1 MPFTVQLQSAS
12 QPDAT
17 FTAIALGPSS
27 DLKGLAQLDRL
38 AGGVIRRAIR
48 SREFRGGKDET
59 LHLTGGAQG
68 KRRILLVG
76 LGTPTHAPTAVR
88 RAAAVAARAAKKFGT
103 GGLAFFAPAHQDAA
117 SVESAI
123 AGLYLGAWDYLD
135 LKTPVPAADRRAD
148 LAKATLLV
156 DDPKAAKPAHAFG
169 VALGEGQSLGRRLQ
183 QMPGNVCTPALLAE
197 TAQGIGKRHGLKVT
211 VTGRAGLAKLG
222 MGSFLSVAQGTPE
235 DPKLITLEYT
245 GGPRGQKPVALVGK
259 GLCFD
264 TGGISLKPAE
274 RMEFMKFDMSGAA
287 GVLGA
292 MEAIARAKLPIN
304 VVGLVGS
311 TTNMPSGTAVKPGDV
326 VKAANGK
333 SIEIINTDA
342 EGRLVLADVLHHAR
356 TFDPSVIVDAATLTG
371 ACVIALGGQATGLFA
386 NSDELA
392 YEVRRAATA
401 ASEPAWH
408 LPLWDEYKDLILTD
422 VADLKNT
429 GGRGAGAITAAKF
442 LQEFVPA
449 GVPWAHLDVAGT
461 AYSETDLTFIPKG
474 ATGIPVGTF
483 VHFVRGRVS

>member
-1 MPFTVQLQSAS
+1 MPFSVQLKAS
-12 QPDAT
+12 TQPDAS
-17 FTAIALGPSS
+17 FTAIALGPSP
-27 DLKGLAQLDRL
+27 DLASLARLDRL
-38 AGGVIRRAIR
+38 VGGVIRRAIR
-48 SREFRGGKDET
+48 AREFRGGRDET
-59 LHLTGGAQG
+59 LHLTGGPQG
-68 KRRILLVG
+68 KRRLLLVG
-76 LGTPTHAPTAVR
+76 LGSTAHAPTAVR

-103 GGLAFFAPAHQDAA
+103 GSIAFWAPAHQDAA
-117 SVESAI
+117 CVESAI
-123 AGLYLGAWDYLD
+123 AGLYLGAWDYLE
-135 LKTPVPAADRRAD
+135 LKTPVPPADKRAD
-148 LAKATLLV
+148 LTKGILLV
-156 DDPKAAKPAHAFG
+156 DDPKAAKAAHAFG
-169 VALGEGQSLGRRLQ
+169 VALGEGQALGRRLQ
-183 QMPGNVCTPALLAE
+183 QMPGNVCTPDVLAA
-197 TAQGIGKRHGLKVT
+197 TAQDIGKRYGLKVT
-211 VTGRAGLAKLG
+211 VTGRAGMAKLG

-235 DPKLITLEYT
+235 DPKLITIEYK

-292 MEAIARAKLPIN
+292 METIARAKLPVN
-304 VVGLVGS
+304 VVALIGS

-326 VKAANGK
+326 VTAANGK
-333 SIEIINTDA
+333 TIEVINTDA

-356 TFDPSVIVDAATLTG
+356 IFDPAVIVDAATLTG
-371 ACVIALGGQATGLFA
+371 ACVIALGGQAMGLFA

-408 LPLWDEYKDLILTD
+408 LPLWDEYKELILTD

-474 ATGIPVGTF
+474 PTGTPVGTF

>member
-1 MPFTVQLQSAS
+1 MPFSVTLKPITQA
-12 QPDAT
+12 DAG
-17 FTAIALGPSS
+17 FTAIALGPSPN
-27 DLKGLAQLDRL
+27 LASLARVDRL
-38 AGGVIRRAIR
+38 VGGVIRRALKAK
-48 SREFRGGKDET
+48 EFRGGRDET
-59 LHLTGGAQG
+59 MHLTGGPQG

-76 LGTPTHAPTAVR
+76 LGAATHPASAVR
-88 RAAAVAARAAKKFGT
+88 RAASVAARAAKRLGT
-103 GGLAFFAPAHQDAA
+103 GSVNFWAPAHQDAA
-117 SVESAI
+117 CVESAV
-123 AGLYLGAWDYLD
+123 AGLYLGQFEYSD
-135 LKTPVPAADRRAD
+135 LKTPVPAADRRAA
-148 LAKATLLV
+148 LSKSTLLV
-156 DDPKAAKPAHAFG
+156 ADAKAAKPAHALG
-169 VALGEGQSLGRRLQ
+169 VALGEGQALGRRLQ
-183 QMPGNVCTPALLAE
+183 NMPGNLCTPDHLAN
-197 TAQGIGKRHGLKVT
+197 TAKDIAKRLGLKVT
-211 VTGRAGLAKLG
+211 VTGRAGLEKLG
-222 MGSFLSVAQGTPE
+222 MGSFLCVAQGTPE
-235 DPKLITLEYT
+235 DPKLIALEYS
-245 GGPRGQKPVALVGK
+245 GGPKGQAPIALVGK

-264 TGGISLKPAE
+264 TGGISIKPAE

-342 EGRLVLADVLHHAR
+342 EGRLVLADVLHHAG
-356 TFDPSVIVDAATLTG
+356 TFGPSVIVDAATLTG

-386 NSDELA
+386 NDDELA

-408 LPLWDEYKDLILTD
+408 LPLWDEYKELITTD

-449 GVPWAHLDVAGT
+449 GVKWAHLDVAGT
-461 AYSETDLTFIPKG
+461 AYSETDLGFIPRG
-474 ATGIPVGTF
+474 GTGVPVGTF
-483 VHFVRGRVS
+483 WHFVRGRVS